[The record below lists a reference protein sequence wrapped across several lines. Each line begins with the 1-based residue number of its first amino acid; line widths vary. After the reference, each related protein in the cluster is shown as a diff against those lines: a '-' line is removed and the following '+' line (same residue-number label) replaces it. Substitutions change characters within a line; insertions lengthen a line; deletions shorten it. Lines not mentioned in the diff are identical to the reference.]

1 MSLNTMDFSKLSSAE
16 IARLFNETRKLAIKE
31 RYGVAEE
38 QPNNRRAGNSPYH
51 LDPSGAV
58 CDCKGGPQAHVA
70 PEERFYQSQ
79 EGAMVRLEPG
89 DERPTSLQ
97 DERTERLIRMPQS
110 QVDNLNPQAKAEL
123 LEFRDAI
130 IEERAMQFRQQRP
143 KYRKDAENFYA
154 LIDYLANEHLGL
166 GLDDPDDADDMAHT
180 LLERGCWTVEHLCS
194 AYDDLCRQGKLLKL
208 PGEVKKLDA
217 EEFRAC
223 SAAASNAHTDTDYE
237 RVLDHYLYLS
247 TGSAKGARALALDP
261 RYASA
266 VSEGVYFVF
275 AHSTPEYQ
283 ETPEAKKFLKRYVGN
298 RFVSVRLL
306 RAGLA
311 AYLKAKENG
320 ELQEQPVLA
329 RITEEDRQLA
339 EAQQI
344 ANEIARASWQ
354 GL

>member
-1 MSLNTMDFSKLSSAE
+1 MIDTHDFSRLSSAE
-16 IARLFNETRKLAIKE
+16 IARLFHETRKLAVEQK
-31 RYGVAEE
+31 YGVAEDRPSNPRS
-38 QPNNRRAGNSPYH
+38 QNSQYH
-51 LDPSGAV
+51 LEPSGAV
-58 CDCKGGPQAHVA
+58 CDCGDPSSHVA
-70 PEERFYQSQ
+70 PEQRFYQS
-79 EGAMVRLEPG
+79 ESGAMELLEAG
-89 DERPTSLQ
+89 MERPASLQ
-97 DERTERLIRMPQS
+97 DERTERLIRMPQN
-110 QVDNLNPQAKAEL
+110 QVDNLGPDAKAEL
-123 LEFRDAI
+123 LEFKDAV
-130 IEERAMQFRQQRP
+130 IEERAMQFREQRP
-143 KYRKDAENFYA
+143 KYRKDAENFHA

-166 GLDDPDDADDMAHT
+166 GLDDPDEADDMAHT
-180 LLERGCWTVEHLCS
+180 LLERGCWTVENLCS
-194 AYDDLCRQGKLLKL
+194 AYDDLSRQGKLLTL

-223 SAAASNAHTDTDYE
+223 SAAASNAQTDIEYE

-261 RYASA
+261 RFARA

-311 AYLKAKENG
+311 AYLRARENG
-320 ELQEQPVLA
+320 ELQEQPVPA